1 MRIGAAL
8 EAIDQT
14 LSDIIELD
22 RRQKLSAYAVVQALV
37 ERLRAISRSRVM
49 STSIINA
56 QLLKIQF
63 SAEALAGLGGGRRSD
78 EAHLADV
85 KAALDV
91 LTGPD
96 CFGYAL
102 DEIE

>member
-8 EAIDQT
+8 EAIDHT
-14 LSDIIELD
+14 LSHMAELD
-22 RRQKLSAYAVVQALV
+22 RRQKLAAYAVVQALV
-37 ERLRAISRSRVM
+37 KRLRAISRARVM

-63 SAEALAGLGGGRRSD
+63 STEALAGLGGGRRSD

-85 KAALDV
+85 KAALAV
-91 LTGPD
+91 LAGPD